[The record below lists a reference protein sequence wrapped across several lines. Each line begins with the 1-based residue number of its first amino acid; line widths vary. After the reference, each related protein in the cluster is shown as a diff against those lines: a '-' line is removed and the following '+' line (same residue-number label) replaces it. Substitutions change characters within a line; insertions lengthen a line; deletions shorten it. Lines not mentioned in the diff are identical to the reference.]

1 MTTTERPALPLE
13 AETYVTAVRSLLWS
27 LPADERD
34 ELLDDLAAH
43 LAELAAEEGPALRD
57 RLGPPSA
64 YAAEFVTSAG
74 VAVDESSD
82 VTRRV
87 RQAVQVPPWMR
98 ARLEAFRPAWLV
110 LRPFL
115 IVFGAAS
122 LFSGHLFGDVGEA
135 EIVVLAAVAVALVGR
150 SQRLTGGWDR
160 LATVAGLIG
169 ALIVIGSLSDGRQ
182 YIYVDTSGYGGPTG
196 VLTRGDGRVVSNIW
210 AYDAEGNPIDVFLFD
225 QDGRPIDDVG
235 TEGYDERTGDQL
247 HSDVR
252 TDSDGRPVP
261 NLYPREQTRV
271 QYDDR
276 GFPSERRDRAPRLV
290 TPRLEPEATTTTST
304 TSTTTQPP
312 P

>member
-13 AETYVTAVRSLLWS
+13 AEPYVAAVRSLLWS

-64 YAAEFVTSAG
+64 YASEFVTSAG

-115 IVFGAAS
+115 IVFGAAA

-135 EIVVLAAVAVALVGR
+135 EIVVLEVEADHREVDVVFLGFRFETGGR
-150 SQRLTGGWDR
+150 SK
-160 LATVAGLIG
+160 
-169 ALIVIGSLSDGRQ
+169 
-182 YIYVDTSGYGGPTG
+182 
-196 VLTRGDGRVVSNIW
+196 RVVRIL
-210 AYDAEGNPIDVFLFD
+210 D
-225 QDGRPIDDVG
+225 
-235 TEGYDERTGDQL
+235 
-247 HSDVR
+247 
-252 TDSDGRPVP
+252 
-261 NLYPREQTRV
+261 
-271 QYDDR
+271 
-276 GFPSERRDRAPRLV
+276 PSAVVIRA
-290 TPRLEPEATTTTST
+290 
-304 TSTTTQPP
+304 
-312 P
+312 